1 MLHED
6 NRMNSTPSLASS
18 SSSFIRPPSSRS
30 VTTSVYTTQ
39 FDEDEDP
46 WGDFPTTDKA
56 TASQPSTLNDPYNGK
71 KENEVSDV
79 AFDLVTIPP
88 FYHRLYKN
96 LYNGN
101 GVDLSSLHKVISASG
116 ISNTQGQQILNLI
129 GKAQLLSEREFYG
142 FLVCVALAQ
151 RHEDITVVS
160 INACRFDPPVPR
172 LDINQEESDEEEE
185 VIQNQYNTN
194 TQPSTGSNE
203 PYETFVNI
211 DKPDSV
217 TVQIAP
223 EKEGYIFKHVKYIVQ
238 NNDIKSR
245 VLRRYNDFS
254 WLAETIT
261 RRYPSRMIPN
271 LPPKNLGGRTD
282 AFLEKRRKALSRF
295 LNALLRHP
303 ILRNDEIVHVFFTEP
318 SELGAW
324 KKQNV
329 PSLEDEFFRLQIR
342 EESANATQDWEER
355 FEKATQRNEVAV
367 KTYTEM
373 CLAMERMAK
382 RQTNQ
387 AKDYMR
393 YGTCLSSLS
402 ELENFCY
409 SDACQRRCRQVRL
422 DSELVA
428 KHLQKARVQLQN
440 SSDVIYSTTLEQL
453 KRQRDLCLSFKDLC
467 SRKNR
472 YWGNMLE
479 VLEKRVNSNT
489 IKANQNRGI
498 PGMENEVQK
507 LDVILR
513 QDNEAI
519 IKERKR
525 RQYIAKSIKEE
536 IRYLQ
541 DQESYAL
548 ILHRNFTQIQAQ
560 SEKNMYE
567 IWNELQNKLEG

>member
-1 MLHED
+1 
-6 NRMNSTPSLASS
+6 
-18 SSSFIRPPSSRS
+18 
-30 VTTSVYTTQ
+30 
-39 FDEDEDP
+39 
-46 WGDFPTTDKA
+46 
-56 TASQPSTLNDPYNGK
+56 
-71 KENEVSDV
+71 
-79 AFDLVTIPP
+79 
-88 FYHRLYKN
+88 
-96 LYNGN
+96 
-101 GVDLSSLHKVISASG
+101 
-116 ISNTQGQQILNLI
+116 
-129 GKAQLLSEREFYG
+129 
-142 FLVCVALAQ
+142 
-151 RHEDITVVS
+151 
-160 INACRFDPPVPR
+160 
-172 LDINQEESDEEEE
+172 
-185 VIQNQYNTN
+185 
-194 TQPSTGSNE
+194 
-203 PYETFVNI
+203 
-211 DKPDSV
+211 DSV

-342 EESANATQDWEER
+342 EESADATQDWEER

-440 SSDVIYSTTLEQL
+440 SSD
-453 KRQRDLCLSFKDLC
+453 DLC

-479 VLEKRVNSNT
+479 VLEKRVNNNT

-519 IKERKR
+519 IKEKKR

>member
-1 MLHED
+1 M
-6 NRMNSTPSLASS
+6 
-18 SSSFIRPPSSRS
+18 
-30 VTTSVYTTQ
+30 
-39 FDEDEDP
+39 
-46 WGDFPTTDKA
+46 
-56 TASQPSTLNDPYNGK
+56 
-71 KENEVSDV
+71 
-79 AFDLVTIPP
+79 
-88 FYHRLYKN
+88 
-96 LYNGN
+96 
-101 GVDLSSLHKVISASG
+101 
-116 ISNTQGQQILNLI
+116 
-129 GKAQLLSEREFYG
+129 
-142 FLVCVALAQ
+142 
-151 RHEDITVVS
+151 
-160 INACRFDPPVPR
+160 
-172 LDINQEESDEEEE
+172 NQEDSEEEDG
-185 VIQNQYNTN
+185 VIQNQHNTN

-203 PYETFVNI
+203 SFETFVNI
-211 DKPDSV
+211 DKPDTV

-254 WLAETIT
+254 WLVETII

-324 KKQNV
+324 KKQNA
-329 PSLEDEFFRLQIR
+329 PSLEDEFFRLQIG

-373 CLAMERMAK
+373 CIAMERMAK
-382 RQTNQ
+382 RQSNQ

-409 SDACQRRCRQVRL
+409 SEACQRRCRQVRL

-467 SRKNR
+467 NRKNR
-472 YWGNMLE
+472 YWGNILE
-479 VLEKRVNSNT
+479 VLEKRVNNNR

-507 LDVILR
+507 LDVLLR

-519 IKERKR
+519 VKEKKR